1 MTDLH
6 EQLARRTAEV
16 RRRMD
21 EACRAANR
29 DTASV
34 KLCAASKVQT
44 ADTVRAAWDIGID
57 VFGENR
63 VQELVEK
70 RAAGA
75 YGATPLHFIGHLQT
89 NKVRQVVGAVDLIE
103 SVDSEHLLLA
113 VQKEAARRGIVQPV
127 LLQVNIGEETSK
139 GGVAPTGLME
149 LLARADEMENILVKG
164 LMCIPPKETDPAAQ
178 RRWFAAMRALF
189 DQAAARSWQRAKM
202 EILSMGMSGDFEAA
216 IQEGA
221 TLVRVG
227 TAIFGPRPYP
237 LPAES

>member
-1 MTDLH
+1 MSDLH
-6 EQLARRTAEV
+6 EQLAQRTANV
-16 RRRMD
+16 RRRME

-29 DTASV
+29 DPSTV
-34 KLCAASKVQT
+34 LLCAASKVQT
-44 ADTVRAAWDIGID
+44 ADTVRAAWNIGID

-75 YGATPLHFIGHLQT
+75 YGSTPLHFIGHLQT

-113 VQKEAARRGIVQPV
+113 VQKEAARQGIVQPV
-127 LLQVNIGEETSK
+127 LLQVNIGEEASK
-139 GGVAPTGLME
+139 GGVSPDGLMN
-149 LLARADEMENILVKG
+149 LLTQADEMENILVKG

-178 RRWFAAMRALF
+178 RRWFAAMRTLF
-189 DQAAARSWQRAKM
+189 AKAAAHNWKRSKL
-202 EILSMGMSGDFEAA
+202 EILSMGMSGDFEVA

-221 TLVRVG
+221 TMVRVG

-237 LPAES
+237 TPATP

>member
-6 EQLARRTAEV
+6 EQLAQRTAEV

-29 DTASV
+29 DPASV

-75 YGATPLHFIGHLQT
+75 YGTTPLHFIGHLQT

-113 VQKEAARRGIVQPV
+113 VQKEAARQGIVQPV
-127 LLQVNIGEETSK
+127 LLQVNIGEEASK
-139 GGVAPTGLME
+139 GGVAPAGLME
-149 LLARADEMENILVKG
+149 LLTRADEMENILVKG

-189 DQAAARSWQRAKM
+189 DEAAARSWQRARM

>member
-6 EQLARRTAEV
+6 EQLAQRTAEV

-29 DTASV
+29 DPVSV

-44 ADTVRAAWDIGID
+44 ADTVRAAWNIGID

-75 YGATPLHFIGHLQT
+75 YGTTPLHFIGHLQT

-113 VQKEAARRGIVQPV
+113 VQKEAARQGIVQPV
-127 LLQVNIGEETSK
+127 LLQVNIGEEASK
-139 GGVAPTGLME
+139 GGAAPAGLME
-149 LLARADEMENILVKG
+149 LLTRADEMENILVKG

-189 DQAAARSWQRAKM
+189 DEAAARSWQRSRM

>member
-6 EQLARRTAEV
+6 EQLAQRTAEV

-29 DTASV
+29 DPASV

-44 ADTVRAAWDIGID
+44 AETVRAAWDIGID

-75 YGATPLHFIGHLQT
+75 YGTTPLHFIGHLQT

-113 VQKEAARRGIVQPV
+113 VQKEAARQGIVQPV
-127 LLQVNIGEETSK
+127 LLQVNIGEEVSK
-139 GGVAPTGLME
+139 GGVAPAGLME
-149 LLARADEMENILVKG
+149 LLTRADEMENILVKG

-189 DQAAARSWQRAKM
+189 DEAAARSWQRARM

-216 IQEGA
+216 IQECA

>member
-1 MTDLH
+1 MNELH
-6 EQLARRTAEV
+6 EQLAQRTAQV

-21 EACRAANR
+21 EACRAAGR
-29 DTASV
+29 APESV
-34 KLCAASKVQT
+34 QLCAASKTQT
-44 ADTVRAAWDIGID
+44 ADTVRAAWGAGID

-75 YGATPLHFIGHLQT
+75 YGSTPLHFIGHLQT
-89 NKVRQVVGAVDLIE
+89 NKVRQVVGAADLIE

-113 VQKEAARRGIVQPV
+113 VQKEAARQGIVQPV
-127 LLQVNIGEETSK
+127 LLQVNIGAEASK
-139 GGVAPTGLME
+139 GGVAPEGLTA
-149 LLARADEMENILVKG
+149 LLTQADGMENILVKG

-189 DQAAARSWQRAKM
+189 DQAAARSWTRTRM

-227 TAIFGPRPYP
+227 TAIFGPRAYP
-237 LPAES
+237 LPAEP